1 MRDVDLIAATRSN
14 LTSRPH
20 RDLGRGLLETVDET
34 VLAAGLGRMGSRIL
48 RHQPIDIEFE
58 GMRFSAAFR
67 IDNLVDDRLLIKFGG
82 ATLRTVS
89 VVRSMTTTPLR
100 LFANQTEA
108 GSGHPL

>member
-20 RDLGRGLLETVDET
+20 RDLGRGLLETVHET

-82 ATLRTVS
+82 ATLKDGFRRPVNDYHPS
-89 VVRSMTTTPLR
+89 APLR
-100 LFANQTEA
+100 ESNGGGF
-108 GSGHPL
+108 

>member
-1 MRDVDLIAATRSN
+1 
-14 LTSRPH
+14 
-20 RDLGRGLLETVDET
+20 
-34 VLAAGLGRMGSRIL
+34 MGSEMCNKRQL